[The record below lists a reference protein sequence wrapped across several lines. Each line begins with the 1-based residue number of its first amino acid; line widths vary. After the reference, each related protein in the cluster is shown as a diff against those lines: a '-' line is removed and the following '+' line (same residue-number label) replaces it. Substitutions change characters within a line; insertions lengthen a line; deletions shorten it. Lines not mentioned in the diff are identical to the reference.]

1 MAFHSVT
8 QIGKANLSHKNRRLL
23 MLAKQVLRKSGLA
36 EQMQRTARVSLQSEG
51 VGTEVLILQKRA
63 TQSLLGQKRSA

>member
-8 QIGKANLSHKNRRLL
+8 RMGKATLSDKNRHLL
-23 MLAKQVLRKSGLA
+23 TLAKQVSRKSGLA
-36 EQMQRTARVSLQSEG
+36 EQMQRKVRVSLQSEG
-51 VGTEVLILQKRA
+51 AGAEVLMLQKRA